1 VNGTSDQT
9 GPSKVVV
16 FAEKEEMAD
25 TCYSSKLFE
34 LQGNSLDILA
44 TCDFQSWHSPF
55 FASSGSQVKAVS
67 PAVWTI
73 LEVSDSEYS
82 VRIILT
88 IDSLQS
94 SFLTH
99 DILCPQNIWTSDCLQ
114 FSFDTDI
121 MCSVKSFPRVESA
134 L

>member
-1 VNGTSDQT
+1 MELLTRLDLQKLSSLLKKKRWQT
-9 GPSKVVV
+9 HAIHQSFLSYKATPWTFWPHVIFKVGIP
-16 FAEKEEMAD
+16 
-25 TCYSSKLFE
+25 L
-34 LQGNSLDILA
+34 
-44 TCDFQSWHSPF
+44 F